1 MRIREVL
8 DKRVGKKKYTRFI
21 ITLPKQDVVNSKL
34 LEEDLEISSKD
45 GEIKL
50 KKRKV

>member
-8 DKRVGKKKYTRFI
+8 DKRVGKKKYTKLI
-21 ITLPKQDVVNSKL
+21 ITLPKQDVANSNL
-34 LEEDLEISSKD
+34 LGKDLEITSKE

-50 KKRKV
+50 IKRKV

>member
-8 DKRVGKKKYTRFI
+8 DKRIGKKKYTKFI
-21 ITLPKQDVVNSKL
+21 VTLPKQVVANSKL
-34 LEEDLEISSKD
+34 LGEDLEIVAKN

-50 KKRKV
+50 QKRKV